1 VLRKSLGDSHP
12 EVLQARDKAAEL
24 RRQAKKFEFG
34 GLSSDLIIPLA
45 KMPDLGMEYLR
56 LYREVLLQT
65 KIVEFLVP
73 QYEQAKLQEARDT
86 PTLLVLDRGYVPEW
100 KDKPKRLL
108 IILVGFFVGLFLS
121 LSLVILQHE
130 LAKLSREPWFQLL
143 RKMFSLR

>member
-1 VLRKSLGDSHP
+1 
-12 EVLQARDKAAEL
+12 
-24 RRQAKKFEFG
+24 
-34 GLSSDLIIPLA
+34 
-45 KMPDLGMEYLR
+45 
-56 LYREVLLQT
+56 
-65 KIVEFLVP
+65 LVP

-108 IILVGFFVGLFLS
+108 ITLGGFFVGLFLS

-130 LAKLSREPWFQLL
+130 LDKFSREPWFQLL